1 MQKFLSNMRFCEMEK
16 TVEAVR
22 KRELKLWNSEC
33 WLVLTVVHLQCAVPA
48 VQCDSFRQSAR
59 RSPLFS
65 VLTAASCLS
74 SQVLGFEVDSINSVQ
89 FSNHTGWLSDFNGA
103 AKCFSFIIIKSIDS
117 FFYLCNNS
125 AFLCWLVGPLTFVTA
140 AILHGSDMEIIYWKL
155 L

>member
-1 MQKFLSNMRFCEMEK
+1 MQKFSSNMRFFWNGK

-22 KRELKLWNSEC
+22 KGGLKLWNSEC
-33 WLVLTVVHLQCAVPA
+33 WLVLTVVHLQRAVPA

-125 AFLCWLVGPLTFVTA
+125 AFLCWLVRPLTFVTA
-140 AILHGSDMEIIYWKL
+140 AMLHGSDMEIIYWKL